1 LSATTW
7 LPQGNGGVG
16 AGGVPTIA
24 GTSLVDGLGEEQ
36 PVSSPAS
43 RVRPIVVTSEAR
55 KMSNI
60 SGIEKRKEKG
70 VGT

>member
-1 LSATTW
+1 
-7 LPQGNGGVG
+7 
-16 AGGVPTIA
+16 
-24 GTSLVDGLGEEQ
+24 VDGLGEEQ